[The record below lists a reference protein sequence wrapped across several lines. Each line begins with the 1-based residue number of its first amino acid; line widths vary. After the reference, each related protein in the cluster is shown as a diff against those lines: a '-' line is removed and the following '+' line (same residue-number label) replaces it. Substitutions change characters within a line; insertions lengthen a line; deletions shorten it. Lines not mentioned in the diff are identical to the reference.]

1 MPNINDDKSVYVN
14 DPELYNKE
22 TKAVPAPERGI
33 GIDTKETIFDNIV
46 NAG

>member
-1 MPNINDDKSVYVN
+1 MPNNENEKSVYVN

-46 NAG
+46 